1 MKIHRCILLLL
12 FSKYQTSIHMLL
24 SVPGGMEGATDPE
37 MLKDRFFF
45 KLGLFIHD
53 RRKVMVAFGLI
64 SCVLMTSLIGM
75 GADWAEGF
83 GEDDVESVNAG
94 RLISERFDTAGEQ
107 GGPMFRYVVFHPTYN
122 DSDASWQSAVIE
134 ALADFESHED
144 VTITYSWMVEDVDR
158 KDVIAEDEDGN
169 YAINTIHFDNN
180 RKGAKLIMSDLHET
194 IDIGGEFEGLATDGI
209 AIDWMFDGRIKNDLV
224 KAEIVS
230 GPLSLLILG
239 IVFGSI
245 MAALLPVGVGLGTV
259 LAAIG
264 MTIWLS
270 NVTDV
275 TVYATNI
282 ISLIGIGV
290 SIDYSLFLVN
300 RFREEIARGHDVRT
314 ATAMS
319 SATAGKAVFYSG
331 ITVAIGLMGMLFFTN
346 TSLPSLGIG
355 GTIAVFI
362 AMVYS
367 TIVLPAV
374 MAMLGPNVNKWKVPF
389 ALDMSAKDD
398 GVWATVAKRVM
409 DRPWAVLIPVLI
421 LLVGAGVPFAYAEF
435 SLSSWAALPPD
446 DETRQGMELI
456 DEQWP
461 DQAANS
467 IALVIDTDGADPLSE
482 ANLMAQHA
490 YIVGLLNDTRVAGG
504 IGVGLP
510 SPEMSVQDV
519 LDFWAAPAEFM
530 PAEQSAVRE
539 SLRAALIGENAT
551 MISLQLVGAQTDVAS
566 REVVEDIREDRD
578 SFLSEMSG
586 DSDRLLVAGF
596 AAYNADNLQ
605 AIADNLPRALAFIL
619 IATMFLIF
627 MQVKSVI
634 IPIKAIAMN
643 ILSISASFGMLVW
656 VFQWGYGAELLNFTP
671 QPIDSGNPVI
681 MFCIVFGLSMDY
693 EVLMLSRIHEEWERT
708 GDNTQAV
715 ASGLQKTG
723 GLITGAAAIMVVV
736 FSAFGLSSVVILKQ
750 IGLGLALA
758 IFIDATLVRAL
769 VVPST
774 MRLMGKWN
782 WWSPKWL
789 EGLFSSSSST
799 LADGMDNPAVS
810 INANGQESE

>member
-1 MKIHRCILLLL
+1 
-12 FSKYQTSIHMLL
+12 
-24 SVPGGMEGATDPE
+24 MEGATDPA
-37 MLKDRFFF
+37 MLKDRAFY

-53 RRKVMVAFGLI
+53 QKKAMMAFGLV
-64 SCVLMTSLIGM
+64 SCILMTGLIGM

-94 RLISERFDTAGEQ
+94 RLISDRFSSEDESS
-107 GGPMFRYVVFHPTYN
+107 GPSFRYLVFHSELN
-122 DSDASWQSAVIE
+122 DTSEAWQEAVRA
-134 ALADFESHED
+134 ALADFENHPDVSIEYSWDAEEVDRED
-144 VTITYSWMVEDVDR
+144 VVAS
-158 KDVIAEDEDGN
+158 DEDGQ
-169 YAINTIHFDNN
+169 YALNKVVFNTN
-180 RKGAKLIMSDLHET
+180 RKEAKSIMNDLHDSVDLE
-194 IDIGGEFEGLATDGI
+194 GGFDGWMTDGI
-209 AIDWMFDGRIKNDLV
+209 AVDWTFDDRIKNDLI
-224 KAEIVS
+224 KAELVS

-239 IVFGSI
+239 IVFGSLI
-245 MAALLPVGVGLGTV
+245 AALLPVGVGVGTV

-300 RFREEIARGHDVRT
+300 RFREELDRGHDVRT

-319 SATAGKAVFYSG
+319 CATAGKAVFYSG

-355 GTIAVFI
+355 GTIAVTI

-374 MAMLGPNVNKWKVPF
+374 MAWLGPRVNSLKIPY
-389 ALDMSAKDD
+389 ALDMSARDD
-398 GVWATVAKRVM
+398 GMWARIAKSVM
-409 DRPWAVLIPVLI
+409 DRPWAVLIPTLVLLI
-421 LLVGAGVPFAYAEF
+421 GAGLPFAYAEF
-435 SLSSWAALPPD
+435 SLSSWKALPPD
-446 DETRQGMELI
+446 DESRLGMELI

-467 IALVIDTDGADPLSE
+467 IFLVIDTDGADPLSE
-482 ANLMAQHA
+482 VNLRAQHA
-490 YIVGLLNDTRVAGG
+490 YLSELLDDERVSGG

-510 SPEMSVQDV
+510 SQGMTADEVVQYWNTPD
-519 LDFWAAPAEFM
+519 EFLT
-530 PAEQSAVRE
+530 AEQVAMRE
-539 SLRAALIGENAT
+539 SLRGAFVGNDAT
-551 MISLQLVGAQTDVAS
+551 MISLQLVGAQTNVDS
-566 REVVEDIREDRD
+566 REVVEDIRNERD
-578 SFLSEMSG
+578 AFLDDLTG
-586 DSDRLLVAGF
+586 DNDRLLVAGF
-596 AAYNADNLQ
+596 AAYNADNLK

-619 IATMFLIF
+619 IATTFLIF
-627 MQVKSVI
+627 MQVKSVV

-708 GDNTQAV
+708 GDNTLAV

-736 FSAFGLSSVVILKQ
+736 FSAFGLSSVIILKQ

-782 WWSPKWL
+782 WWAPAFLRGSGSP
-789 EGLFSSSSST
+789 S
-799 LADGMDNPAVS
+799 PAASETSNHTATSVE
-810 INANGQESE
+810 NEQE

>member
-1 MKIHRCILLLL
+1 
-12 FSKYQTSIHMLL
+12 
-24 SVPGGMEGATDPE
+24 MEGATDPK
-37 MLKDRFFF
+37 MLEHRLFYKM
-45 KLGLFIHD
+45 GLLIHD
-53 RRKVMVAFGLI
+53 RRKIMVAFGLV
-64 SCVLMTSLIGM
+64 SCVLMTSLVGL

-94 RLISERFDTAGEQ
+94 RLISERFNTGDDD
-107 GGPMFRYVVFHPTYN
+107 GGPSFRYLVYHP
-122 DSDASWQSAVIE
+122 DFGDDDARWQNAVTR
-134 ALADFESHED
+134 ALGAFESHPD
-144 VTITYSWMVEDVDR
+144 VTITYSWDVDDVDR
-158 KDVIAEDEDGN
+158 DDTVLTNEDGS
-169 YAINTIHFDNN
+169 YAINKITFAGDRKAAKALLGELYDTIEIAD
-180 RKGAKLIMSDLHET
+180 G
-194 IDIGGEFEGLATDGI
+194 FEAWTTDGI
-209 AIDWMFDGRIKNDLV
+209 AIDWTFDDRIKKDLV
-224 KAEIVS
+224 KAEVVS
-230 GPLSLLILG
+230 GPLTIMILG
-239 IVFGSI
+239 IVFGSV
-245 MAALLPVGVGLGTV
+245 MAALLPVGVGIGTV

-300 RFREEIARGHDVRT
+300 RFREELDRGHDVRT

-319 SATAGKAVFYSG
+319 CATAGKAVFYSG

-355 GTIAVFI
+355 GTIAVTI

-374 MAMLGPNVNKWKVPF
+374 MAMLGPSVNRWKVPY
-389 ALDMSAKDD
+389 ALDMRAKDD
-398 GVWATVAKRVM
+398 GLWANIAKKVM
-409 DRPWAVLIPVLI
+409 DRPWAVLIPTLI
-421 LLVGAGVPFAYAEF
+421 LLIGAGLPFAYAEF
-435 SLSSWAALPPD
+435 SLSSWKALPPD
-446 DETRQGMELI
+446 DESRQGMEMI
-456 DEQWP
+456 DELWP

-467 IALVIDTDGADPLSE
+467 IYIVIETDGADPLSE
-482 ANLMAQHA
+482 ANLRAQHA
-490 YIVGLLNDTRVAGG
+490 YITDLLNDSRVSGG
-504 IGVGLP
+504 IGAGLP
-510 SPEMSVQDV
+510 SATMSADDVVQ
-519 LDFWAAPAEFM
+519 FWSTPDEFM
-530 PAEQSAVRE
+530 PEDQQAIRN
-539 SLRAALIGENAT
+539 SLRQAFVGENAT
-551 MISLQLVGAQTDVAS
+551 MMSIQLVGAQTNVDS
-566 REVVEDIREDRD
+566 RETVEDIREERD
-578 SFLSEMSG
+578 TFLAEFTG
-586 DSDRLLVAGF
+586 EDDRLLVAGF
-596 AAYNADNLQ
+596 AAYNADNLE

-619 IATMFLIF
+619 IATSLLIF
-627 MQVKSVI
+627 MQVKSIV

-708 GDNTQAV
+708 GDNTLAV
-715 ASGLQKTG
+715 ANGLQKTG

-736 FSAFGLSSVVILKQ
+736 FSAFGLSSVIILKQ

-758 IFIDATLVRAL
+758 ILIDATLVRAL
-769 VVPST
+769 VVPAT

-782 WWSPKWL
+782 WWAPAFMKGKKPL
-789 EGLFSSSSST
+789 ESSGSSE
-799 LADGMDNPAVS
+799 N
-810 INANGQESE
+810 E

>member
-1 MKIHRCILLLL
+1 
-12 FSKYQTSIHMLL
+12 
-24 SVPGGMEGATDPE
+24 MEGATDPQ
-37 MLKDRFFF
+37 MLKDRAFY
-45 KLGLFIHD
+45 KLGLLIHD
-53 RRKVMVAFGLI
+53 RRKTMVAMGLI
-64 SCVLMTSLIGM
+64 SCILMTGLIGL

-83 GEDDVESVNAG
+83 GEDDVESINAG
-94 RLISERFDTAGEQ
+94 KLISKRFDSGNDQ
-107 GGPMFRYVVFHPTYN
+107 GGPMFRYVVYHPTYN
-122 DSDASWQSAVIE
+122 DSDEAWQNAVM
-134 ALADFESHED
+134 ATLSKFESHKD
-144 VTITYSWMVEDVDR
+144 VNISYSWTVDEVDR
-158 KDVIAEDEDGN
+158 KDVISYDDDGF
-169 YAINTIHFDNN
+169 YSINTIYFDID
-180 RKGAKLIMSDLHET
+180 RKESKIVMTELHESLT
-194 IDIGGEFEGLATDGI
+194 IGGDFQGWATDGI
-209 AIDWMFDGRIKNDLV
+209 AIDWMFDERIKNDLV
-224 KAEIVS
+224 KAELVS
-230 GPLSLLILG
+230 GPLSLMILG

-245 MAALLPVGVGLGTV
+245 MAALLPVGVGVGTV

-270 NVTDV
+270 NITDV

-300 RFREEIARGHDVRT
+300 RFREELERGHDVRT

-389 ALDMSAKDD
+389 ALDMRAKDD
-398 GVWATVAKRVM
+398 GLWATVAKRVM

-421 LLVGAGVPFAYAEF
+421 LLIGAGVPFAYAEF

-446 DETRQGMELI
+446 DKTRQGMELI

-467 IALVIDTDGADPLSE
+467 IAIVIDTDGADPLSE
-482 ANLMAQHA
+482 ANLRAQHA
-490 YIVGLLNDTRVAGG
+490 YIVNLLADSRVAGG

-510 SPEMSVQDV
+510 SPDMGVQQV
-519 LDFWAAPAEFM
+519 LDFWATPDELM
-530 PAEQSAVRE
+530 PAEQLAVRD
-539 SLRAALIGENAT
+539 SLRTAFVGENAT
-551 MISLQLVGAQTDVAS
+551 LISVQLIGSQTDVAS
-566 REVVEDIREDRD
+566 REVVEDIRSDRD
-578 SFLSEMSG
+578 SFLTEMSG
-586 DSDRLLVAGF
+586 EEDRLLVAGF

-619 IATMFLIF
+619 IATSILIF
-627 MQVKSVI
+627 MQVKSVV
-634 IPIKAIAMN
+634 IPLKAIAMN

-708 GDNTQAV
+708 GDNTLAV
-715 ASGLQKTG
+715 ANGLQKTG

-736 FSAFGLSSVVILKQ
+736 FGAFGLSSVIILKQ

-782 WWSPKWL
+782 WWSPQWL
-789 EGLFSSSSST
+789 NNLFPSPT
-799 LADGMDNPAVS
+799 KPEHD
-810 INANGQESE
+810 NGQELE

>member
-1 MKIHRCILLLL
+1 
-12 FSKYQTSIHMLL
+12 
-24 SVPGGMEGATDPE
+24 MEGATDPQ
-37 MLKDRFFF
+37 MLKDRAFY
-45 KLGLFIHD
+45 KLGLLIHD
-53 RRKVMVAFGLI
+53 RRKTMVALGLI
-64 SCVLMTSLIGM
+64 SCILMTGLIGL

-83 GEDDVESVNAG
+83 GEDDVESINASK
-94 RLISERFDTAGEQ
+94 LISNRFDSGNDQ

-122 DSDASWQSAVIE
+122 DSDEAWQNAVMKTLSKFE
-134 ALADFESHED
+134 AHED
-144 VTITYSWMVEDVDR
+144 VNITYSWTVDEVDR
-158 KDVIAEDEDGN
+158 KDVISYDDDGF
-169 YAINTIHFDNN
+169 YSINTIHFDLD
-180 RKGAKLIMSDLHET
+180 RKESKIVMTELHESLT
-194 IDIGGEFEGLATDGI
+194 IGGDFQGWATDGI
-209 AIDWMFDGRIKNDLV
+209 AIDWMFDERIKNDLV
-224 KAEIVS
+224 KAELVS
-230 GPLSLLILG
+230 GPLSLMILG

-245 MAALLPVGVGLGTV
+245 MAALLPVGVGVGTV

-270 NVTDV
+270 NITDV

-300 RFREEIARGHDVRT
+300 RFREELERGHDVRT

-389 ALDMSAKDD
+389 ALDMRAKDD
-398 GVWATVAKRVM
+398 GLWATVAKRVM

-421 LLVGAGVPFAYAEF
+421 LLIGAGVPFAYAEF

-467 IALVIDTDGADPLSE
+467 IAIVIDTDGADPLSE
-482 ANLMAQHA
+482 ANLRAQHA
-490 YIVGLLNDTRVAGG
+490 YIVDLLADSRVAGG

-510 SPEMSVQDV
+510 SPDMSVQQV
-519 LDFWAAPAEFM
+519 LDFWATPDDLM
-530 PAEQSAVRE
+530 PAEQLAVRE
-539 SLRAALIGENAT
+539 SLRNAFVGENAT
-551 MISLQLVGAQTDVAS
+551 LISVQLIGSQTDVAS
-566 REVVEDIREDRD
+566 REAVEDIRSDRD
-578 SFLSEMSG
+578 SFLAEMSG
-586 DSDRLLVAGF
+586 DEDRLLVAGF

-619 IATMFLIF
+619 IATSILIF
-627 MQVKSVI
+627 MQVRSVV
-634 IPIKAIAMN
+634 IPLKAIAMN

-708 GDNTQAV
+708 GDNTLAV
-715 ASGLQKTG
+715 ANGLQKTG

-736 FSAFGLSSVVILKQ
+736 FGAFGLSSVIILKQ

-789 EGLFSSSSST
+789 NNLFPS
-799 LADGMDNPAVS
+799 PAKPEHD
-810 INANGQESE
+810 NGQESE

>member
-1 MKIHRCILLLL
+1 
-12 FSKYQTSIHMLL
+12 
-24 SVPGGMEGATDPE
+24 MEGATDPE
-37 MLKDRFFF
+37 MLRHRAFFR
-45 KLGLFIHD
+45 LGLFIHD
-53 RRKVMVAFGLI
+53 HRKAAMAFGLV
-64 SCVLMTSLIGM
+64 SCVLMTGLMAM

-94 RLISERFDTAGEQ
+94 RLIAERFATDDDS
-107 GGPMFRYVVFHPTYN
+107 GGQSLRYLVFHPTLN
-122 DSDASWQSAVIE
+122 DTSPEWKTAVMQALSKIE
-134 ALADFESHED
+134 KHPD
-144 VTITYSWMVEDVDR
+144 VTVEYSWDVDDVDR
-158 KDVIAEDEDGN
+158 DDVTVTSEDGT
-169 YAINTIHFDNN
+169 YAINTVTFSSS
-180 RKGAKLIMSDLHET
+180 RKEAKQAMDDMYDTVE
-194 IDIGGEFEGLATDGI
+194 IGGDFEGWMTDGI
-209 AIDWMFDGRIKNDLV
+209 AIDWTFDYRIKNDLI
-224 KAEIVS
+224 KAELIS
-230 GPLSLLILG
+230 GPLSILILG

-245 MAALLPVGVGLGTV
+245 VAALLPVGVGLGTV

-264 MTIWLS
+264 MTVWLS

-300 RFREEIARGHDVRT
+300 RFREELGRGHDVRT

-319 SATAGKAVFYSG
+319 CATAGKAVFYSG

-355 GTIAVFI
+355 GTIAVSI
-362 AMVYS
+362 AMIYS

-374 MAMLGPNVNKWKVPF
+374 MAWLGPRVNKGTIPY

-398 GVWATVAKRVM
+398 GMWARIAKRVM
-409 DRPWAVLIPVLI
+409 DRPWTVLIPTLI
-421 LLVGAGVPFAYAEF
+421 LLIGAGLPFAYAEF
-435 SLSSWAALPPD
+435 SLSSWKALPPD
-446 DETRQGMELI
+446 DQARQGMELI

-467 IALVIDTDGADPLSE
+467 IFLVIETDGADPLSE
-482 ANLMAQHA
+482 ANLRVQHA
-490 YIVGLLNDTRVAGG
+490 YITELLNDSRTSGG

-510 SPEMSVQDV
+510 SPAMNADEVIQ
-519 LDFWAAPAEFM
+519 FWQTPDEFL
-530 PAEQSAVRE
+530 PAEQIAMRE
-539 SLRAALIGENAT
+539 SLRASLVGDNAT
-551 MISLQLVGAQTDVAS
+551 MISLQLVGAQTNVES
-566 REVVEDIREDRD
+566 RMMVEDIREHRD
-578 SFLSEMSG
+578 GFLDDFDGE
-586 DSDRLLVAGF
+586 DDRLLIAGF
-596 AAYNADNLQ
+596 AAYNADNLD

-619 IATMFLIF
+619 IATSVLIF
-627 MQVKSVI
+627 LQVRSVI

-656 VFQWGYGAELLNFTP
+656 VFQWGYGESLLNFTA

-708 GDNTQAV
+708 GDNTLAV
-715 ASGLQKTG
+715 ANGLQKTG

-736 FSAFGLSSVVILKQ
+736 FSAFGLSSVIILKQ

-758 IFIDATLVRAL
+758 ILIDATLVRAL

-774 MRLMGKWN
+774 MRLMGRFN
-782 WWSPKWL
+782 WWSPKIFQRHV
-789 EGLFSSSSST
+789 E
-799 LADGMDNPAVS
+799 
-810 INANGQESE
+810 EE

>member
-1 MKIHRCILLLL
+1 
-12 FSKYQTSIHMLL
+12 
-24 SVPGGMEGATDPE
+24 MEGATDPE
-37 MLKDRFFF
+37 MLRHRAFFR
-45 KLGLFIHD
+45 LGLFIHD
-53 RRKVMVAFGLI
+53 HRKAAMAFGLV
-64 SCVLMTSLIGM
+64 SCVLMTGLMAM

-94 RLISERFDTAGEQ
+94 RLIAERFATDDDS
-107 GGPMFRYVVFHPTYN
+107 GGQSLRYLVFHPTLN
-122 DSDASWQSAVIE
+122 DTSPEWKTAVMQALSKIE
-134 ALADFESHED
+134 KHPD
-144 VTITYSWMVEDVDR
+144 VTVEYSWDVDDVDR
-158 KDVIAEDEDGN
+158 DDVTVTSEDGT
-169 YAINTIHFDNN
+169 YAINTVTFSSS
-180 RKGAKLIMSDLHET
+180 RKEAKQAMDDMYDTVE
-194 IDIGGEFEGLATDGI
+194 IGGDFEGWMTDGI
-209 AIDWMFDGRIKNDLV
+209 AIDWTFDYRIKNDLI
-224 KAEIVS
+224 KAELIS
-230 GPLSLLILG
+230 GPLSILILG

-245 MAALLPVGVGLGTV
+245 VAALLPVGVGLGTV

-264 MTIWLS
+264 MTVWLS

-300 RFREEIARGHDVRT
+300 RFREELGRGHDVRT

-319 SATAGKAVFYSG
+319 CATAGKAVFYSG

-355 GTIAVFI
+355 GTIAVSI
-362 AMVYS
+362 AMIYS

-374 MAMLGPNVNKWKVPF
+374 MAWLGPRVNKGTIPY

-398 GVWATVAKRVM
+398 GMWARIANRVM
-409 DRPWAVLIPVLI
+409 DRPWTVLIPTLI
-421 LLVGAGVPFAYAEF
+421 LLIGAGLPFAYAEF
-435 SLSSWAALPPD
+435 SLSSWKALPPD
-446 DETRQGMELI
+446 DEARQGMELI

-467 IALVIDTDGADPLSE
+467 IFLVIETDGADPLSE
-482 ANLMAQHA
+482 ANLRVQHA
-490 YIVGLLNDTRVAGG
+490 YITELLNDSRTSGG

-510 SPEMSVQDV
+510 SPAMNADEVIQ
-519 LDFWAAPAEFM
+519 FWQTPDEFL
-530 PAEQSAVRE
+530 PAEQIAMRE
-539 SLRAALIGENAT
+539 SLRASLVGDNAT
-551 MISLQLVGAQTDVAS
+551 MISLQLVGAQTNVES
-566 REVVEDIREDRD
+566 RMMVEDIREHRD
-578 SFLSEMSG
+578 GFLDDFDGE
-586 DSDRLLVAGF
+586 DDRLLIAGF
-596 AAYNADNLQ
+596 AAYNADNLD

-619 IATMFLIF
+619 IATSVLIF
-627 MQVKSVI
+627 LQVRSVI

-656 VFQWGYGAELLNFTP
+656 VFQWGYGESLLNFTA

-708 GDNTQAV
+708 GDNTLAV
-715 ASGLQKTG
+715 ANGLQKTG

-736 FSAFGLSSVVILKQ
+736 FSAFGLSSVIILKQ

-758 IFIDATLVRAL
+758 ILIDATLVRAL

-774 MRLMGKWN
+774 MRLMGRFN
-782 WWSPKWL
+782 WWSPKIFKRHV
-789 EGLFSSSSST
+789 E
-799 LADGMDNPAVS
+799 
-810 INANGQESE
+810 EE

>member
-1 MKIHRCILLLL
+1 
-12 FSKYQTSIHMLL
+12 
-24 SVPGGMEGATDPE
+24 MEGATDPK
-37 MLKDRFFF
+37 MLEHRLFYKM
-45 KLGLFIHD
+45 GLLIHD
-53 RRKVMVAFGLI
+53 RRKIMVAFGLV
-64 SCVLMTSLIGM
+64 SCVLMTSLVGL

-94 RLISERFDTAGEQ
+94 RLISERFNTGDDD
-107 GGPMFRYVVFHPTYN
+107 GGPSFRYLVYHP
-122 DSDASWQSAVIE
+122 DFGDDDARWQNAVTR
-134 ALADFESHED
+134 ALGAFESHPD
-144 VTITYSWMVEDVDR
+144 VTITYSWDVDDVDR
-158 KDVIAEDEDGN
+158 DDTVLTNEDGS
-169 YAINTIHFDNN
+169 YAINKITFAGDRKAAKALLGELYDTIEIAD
-180 RKGAKLIMSDLHET
+180 G
-194 IDIGGEFEGLATDGI
+194 FEAWTTDGI
-209 AIDWMFDGRIKNDLV
+209 AIDWTFDDRIKKDLV
-224 KAEIVS
+224 KAEVVS
-230 GPLSLLILG
+230 GPLTIMILG
-239 IVFGSI
+239 IVFGSV
-245 MAALLPVGVGLGTV
+245 MAALLPVGVGIGTV

-300 RFREEIARGHDVRT
+300 RFREELDRGHDVRT

-319 SATAGKAVFYSG
+319 CATAGKAVFYSG

-355 GTIAVFI
+355 GTIAVTI

-374 MAMLGPNVNKWKVPF
+374 MAMLGPSVNRWKVPY
-389 ALDMSAKDD
+389 ALDMRAKDD
-398 GVWATVAKRVM
+398 GLWANIAKKVM
-409 DRPWAVLIPVLI
+409 DRPWAVLIPTLI
-421 LLVGAGVPFAYAEF
+421 LLIGAGLPFAYAEF
-435 SLSSWAALPPD
+435 SLSSWKALPPD
-446 DETRQGMELI
+446 DESRQGMEMI
-456 DEQWP
+456 DELWP

-467 IALVIDTDGADPLSE
+467 IYIVIETDGADPLSE
-482 ANLMAQHA
+482 ANLRAQHA
-490 YIVGLLNDTRVAGG
+490 YITDLLNDSRVSGG
-504 IGVGLP
+504 IGAGLP
-510 SPEMSVQDV
+510 SATMSAEDVVQFWEAPDEMMPE
-519 LDFWAAPAEFM
+519 
-530 PAEQSAVRE
+530 EQKAIRD
-539 SLRAALIGENAT
+539 SLRQAFVGENAT
-551 MISLQLVGAQTDVAS
+551 MMSIQLVGAQTNVDS
-566 REVVEDIREDRD
+566 REMVEDIRSDRD
-578 SFLSEMSG
+578 DLLDELTG
-586 DSDRLLVAGF
+586 ENDQLLVAGF
-596 AAYNADNLQ
+596 AAYNADNLE

-619 IATMFLIF
+619 IATSLLIF
-627 MQVKSVI
+627 MQVKSIV

-708 GDNTQAV
+708 GDNTLAV
-715 ASGLQKTG
+715 ANGLQKTG

-736 FSAFGLSSVVILKQ
+736 FSAFGLSSVIILKQ

-758 IFIDATLVRAL
+758 ILIDATLVRAL
-769 VVPST
+769 VVPAT

-782 WWSPKWL
+782 WWAPAFMKGKKPL
-789 EGLFSSSSST
+789 ESSGSSE
-799 LADGMDNPAVS
+799 N
-810 INANGQESE
+810 E